1 MLQVLHLNLQHILST
16 KLNERLGPLLLVLQQ
31 VALLGLPRLQGFKNT
46 VTQARN
52 DCKRQDPRGPTFE
65 IHGVADLMWGGVL
78 LTKADC
84 EVIQGELTLLRIS
97 VGS

>member
-1 MLQVLHLNLQHILST
+1 MLQVLNLNLQHILST
-16 KLNERLGPLLLVLQQ
+16 KLYERLGPLLLVLQQ
-31 VALLGLPRLQGFKNT
+31 VALLGLPRLQGLENT

-65 IHGVADLMWGGVL
+65 IHGVADLLWGVVL
-78 LTKADC
+78 LTKAYC
-84 EVIQGELTLLRIS
+84 EVIQGELTLLWIG